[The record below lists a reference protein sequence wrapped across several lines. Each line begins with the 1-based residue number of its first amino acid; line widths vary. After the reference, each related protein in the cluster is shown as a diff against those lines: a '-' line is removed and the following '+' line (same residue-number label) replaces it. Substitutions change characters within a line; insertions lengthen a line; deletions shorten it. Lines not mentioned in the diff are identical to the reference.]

1 MKIYQITNGKYVSI
15 IESLVAEYI
24 GVKHAICVSNCTT
37 ALHLALLALNIGPGD
52 EVIVPD
58 FTFPA
63 TAHAVMYVGAKPI
76 FVDVDP
82 KTYNIDPQKIKE
94 ISQEYTEL
102 KPTIEKIRE
111 LAAIEKSV
119 SETQSIIDNEKDEQ
133 MKEMAT
139 AELPDLETKK
149 ANLEKELDE
158 MTRPQDPFDKKS
170 VIMEIR
176 AGVGGDESA
185 LFTAE
190 LYRMYTRYADGQG
203 WKTNMLDANRI
214 GIGGFKEVIFSIK
227 GKNVYKDLKY
237 EMGVHRVQRV
247 PDTEKAGRIHTST
260 VTVAVLPE
268 IEETEIK
275 IEAKD
280 LRIDT
285 FCAGGAGGQSVNTT
299 YSAVRIIHI
308 PTGIMVQCQ
317 DERSQAANKDKAMT
331 VLRSRIYAAER
342 EEKMKAITEKR
353 RSQIGSG
360 DRSEKI
366 RTYNFPQDR
375 ITDHR
380 IHQNW
385 NNIPKIID
393 GDIGPIINAVRDAD
407 YAGLDYTPTEE
418 DGD

>member
-1 MKIYQITNGKYVSI
+1 MQKKYLE
-15 IESLVAEYI
+15 IEQKFKQLEADLQNPAV
-24 GVKHAICVSNCTT
+24 
-37 ALHLALLALNIGPGD
+37 LN
-52 EVIVPD
+52 
-58 FTFPA
+58 
-63 TAHAVMYVGAKPI
+63 
-76 FVDVDP
+76 DP
-82 KTYNIDPQKIKE
+82 KKIKAT
-94 ISQEYTEL
+94 SQEYTEL
-102 KPTIEKIRE
+102 KPVMEKINELAVIEKG
-111 LAAIEKSV
+111 LT
-119 SETQSIIDNEKDEQ
+119 ETQNIINNETDPQ
-133 MKEMAT
+133 LKEMAKI
-139 AELPDLETKK
+139 EINDLEIKK
-149 ANLEKELDE
+149 LNLEKELDE
-158 MTRPQDPFDKKS
+158 MTRPQDPFDKKD

-190 LYRMYTRYADGQG
+190 LYRMYTRYADSHG

-227 GKNVYKDLKY
+227 GRNVYKDLKY

-275 IEAKD
+275 IEPKD

-285 FCAGGAGGQSVNTT
+285 FCSGGAGGQSVNTT

-317 DERSQAANKDKAMT
+317 DERSQTANKDKAMT
-331 VLRSRIYAAER
+331 VLRARIYAAQR
-342 EEKMKAITEKR
+342 EEQMKVITEKR

-385 NNIPKIID
+385 NNIPKILD
-393 GDIGPIINAVRDAD
+393 GALEPIITAVRAAEF
-407 YAGLDYTPTEE
+407 AGFDSAGNE
-418 DGD
+418 DEDDD

>member
-1 MKIYQITNGKYVSI
+1 MQKKYLDAQNRFQQLEADLQNPAV
-15 IESLVAEYI
+15 
-24 GVKHAICVSNCTT
+24 
-37 ALHLALLALNIGPGD
+37 LN
-52 EVIVPD
+52 
-58 FTFPA
+58 
-63 TAHAVMYVGAKPI
+63 
-76 FVDVDP
+76 DP
-82 KTYNIDPQKIKE
+82 KKIKE

-102 KPTIEKIRE
+102 KPVAEKINELATIEKA
-111 LAAIEKSV
+111 L
-119 SETQSIIDNEKDEQ
+119 SETQSIIDNEQDEQ
-133 MKEMAT
+133 MKEMAK

-149 ANLEKELDE
+149 SALEKELDE

-185 LFTAE
+185 LFAAE
-190 LYRMYTRYADGQG
+190 VYRMYCHYAENRG
-203 WKTNMLDANRI
+203 WKTEMLDVNRI

-260 VTVAVLPE
+260 ITVAVLPE

-308 PTGIMVQCQ
+308 PTNIMVQCQ
-317 DERSQAANKDKAMT
+317 DERSQAANKEKAMA
-331 VLRSRIYAAER
+331 VLRARIYAAER

-353 RSQIGSG
+353 RSQIGTG

-385 NNIPKIID
+385 NSIPRILN
-393 GDIGPIINAVRDAD
+393 GELEPIITAVRKAEFEGFDS
-407 YAGLDYTPTEE
+407 AGAE
-418 DGD
+418 DDDE